1 MSKEPQN
8 NPDFGVLDTA
18 FLLQEFKDRK
28 WLIVRFTITLAALAL
43 VFTLKP
49 HYPTVKTTLRVDPP
63 AGRSLSIGNMHN
75 VDTEIGSIKSY
86 SMVSEALKRAQYY
99 ALVTPISVTEAPS
112 RERAQDDKPGALH
125 FDQLY
130 FPKAMEG
137 REWVIEI
144 LANNRYALKTKTAK
158 LIAEAA
164 IGEIITGTAE
174 KQTQSDGNGRYRIQ
188 VRAIEAEAG
197 SRFAV
202 KPMSAEGLS
211 GLILSKLTVTK
222 RNSGPGSNLLD
233 IRLSLPDVTLAYHLV
248 EYIAQ
253 HYIVQSMERQSAAQ
267 TQAITKLE
275 SSLAELKQD
284 VEDGKQA
291 LLNFYKQTQA
301 AAPELELR
309 NLIPKRSELQARLQE
324 AEVRLTQL
332 QLIYTPRHPAV
343 QAVKEEL
350 ALLSGRLSDT
360 KEIIAE
366 LPMQQSTL
374 DQLEREL
381 AINTDL
387 YQTAIKEL
395 ARMQLETNS
404 LPQTVHLIDTP
415 RVQAPGRTKYII
427 QLLIFGGMLGFISS
441 LAIVLLTASVR
452 LGRLHSLAQLT
463 ALTRFPVNQTLFRLR
478 RGMPDEAT
486 QRRLH
491 QLAQYSLHHRAPL
504 WVGMCAARQSE
515 ETARLSLELAHAL
528 AKDKQTLII
537 DAHFYYSPLTPIMG
551 GHSKLGLSELL
562 IGKAT
567 LAQTV
572 QSTSHAK
579 LHYIPCG
586 QKLADY
592 DLLRDITP
600 LREALAAQ
608 PYEVI
613 IMLLPHPKALPDAPK
628 LLNGFSRLLHWVK
641 IGQTLEQIQRYLNL
655 FEAVDHPAHSVFVYQ
670 DESAGKK
677 RQRRRRKSD
686 KRMGAAVKRPKPKAP
701 PSYAKASSKKRG
713 PSRAFVD

>member
-43 VFTLKP
+43 LFTLKP
-49 HYPTVKTTLRVDPP
+49 HYPTVKATLRVDPP

-86 SMVSEALKRAQYY
+86 SMVSEALSRADYY

-144 LANNRYALKTKTAK
+144 LDDKHYALKTKTAK

-164 IGEIITGTAE
+164 VGETITGVAE
-174 KQTQSDGNGRYRIQ
+174 MQTHTEGNGRYRIQ
-188 VRAIEAEAG
+188 VRAIEAKAG

-211 GLILSKLTVTK
+211 GLILSKLEVTK

-253 HYIVQSMERQSAAQ
+253 HYILQSMERQSAAQ
-267 TQAITKLE
+267 TQAIAKLE
-275 SSLAELKQD
+275 SSLAELKQE
-284 VEDGKQA
+284 VELGKQA
-291 LLNFYKQTQA
+291 LLDFYTQTQA

-309 NLIPKRSELQARLQE
+309 NLIPKRSELQAKLQE
-324 AEVRLTQL
+324 AEVRLSQL

-350 ALLSGRLSDT
+350 ILIQKRLAQTRS
-360 KEIIAE
+360 IIAE
-366 LPMQQSTL
+366 LPIQQSTL

-404 LPQTVHLIDTP
+404 LPQTVHLIDSP

-452 LGRLHSLAQLT
+452 LGRLHSLSQLA
-463 ALTRFPVNQTLFRLR
+463 ALTRFPVNQTLFQLHRGLPNNTTQQRL
-478 RGMPDEAT
+478 E
-486 QRRLH
+486 
-491 QLAQYSLHHRAPL
+491 QLAQYSLHHSNQQ
-504 WVGMCAARQSE
+504 WVGLSAAKQCE
-515 ETARLSLELAHAL
+515 DTARLSLELAAAL
-528 AKDKQTLII
+528 GREKRVLLL
-537 DAHFYYSPLTPIMG
+537 DAHFYESPLAPLMG
-551 GHSKLGLSELL
+551 KASGHGLAELL
-562 IGKAT
+562 IGKCSLEQAI
-567 LAQTV
+567 QT
-572 QSTSHAK
+572 TSHAG
-579 LHYIPCG
+579 LSYLPCG
-586 QKLADY
+586 KALANY
-592 DLLRDITP
+592 DLLRDSDT
-600 LREALAAQ
+600 LKNALSASGFD
-608 PYEVI
+608 VI
-613 IMLLPHPKALPDAPK
+613 LVFLPEPKSLPDAPA
-628 LLNGFSRLLHWVK
+628 LLQPFARIMHWIK
-641 IGQTLEQIQRYLNL
+641 IGQTLEQIQRYLSQ
-655 FEAVDHPAHSVFVYQ
+655 FEPIQHPAHSVFVYQ
-670 DESAGKK
+670 HFKASNK
-677 RQRRRRKSD
+677 RNRRRRKSD
-686 KRMGAAVKRPKPKAP
+686 KRPLSKTSTRRQKPKAP
-701 PSYAKASSKKRG
+701 PSYTKAHRPKR
-713 PSRAFVD
+713 SFVD